1 MGVKISELPVTRL
14 AASEDMLVLN
24 HANQTCQ
31 IALALLM
38 GSYMDGAGYIT
49 EDALSSYLSESD
61 MSAFLSDYLSESDM
75 SALLSDYVTE
85 SDLSD
90 YVKGEDIGDYLSSYL
105 SQFVTQ
111 EQIDSEGF
119 VTRSYLSECG
129 FVTQSY
135 LSERGFVTESYLSEA
150 SFLDEQDLENYLG
163 ENISNYLG
171 DYVTRSDLGLPERL
185 CDELRPYQLPERLR
199 DTL

>member
-1 MGVKISELPVTRL
+1 MGVKISELPVTRS

-49 EDALSSYLSESD
+49 EEALSSYLSESD
-61 MSAFLSDYLSESDM
+61 MSALLSDYLSESDMSSLLSDYLSESDM

-111 EQIDSEGF
+111 IRQH
-119 VTRSYLSECG
+119 
-129 FVTQSY
+129 
-135 LSERGFVTESYLSEA
+135 
-150 SFLDEQDLENYLG
+150 
-163 ENISNYLG
+163 
-171 DYVTRSDLGLPERL
+171 LPAI
-185 CDELRPYQLPERLR
+185 
-199 DTL
+199 